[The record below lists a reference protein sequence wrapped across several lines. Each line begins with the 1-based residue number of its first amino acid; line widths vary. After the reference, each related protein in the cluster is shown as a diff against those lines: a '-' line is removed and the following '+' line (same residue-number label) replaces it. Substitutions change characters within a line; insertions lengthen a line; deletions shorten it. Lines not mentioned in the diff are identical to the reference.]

1 MSHSGYEGDALE
13 KHLLWKV
20 SESRMWRQCINN
32 RVSINVP
39 FNSGSSR
46 GERWYRRDETFCEN
60 CSCVICSFLSLGA
73 GNDCH
78 KSFPGESSAL
88 SSKHYAFLPFNE
100 QLVVFIFFVGRV
112 LIQISRASK
121 SEHKSKTEVDRK
133 LE

>member
-1 MSHSGYEGDALE
+1 MKAACGGNALIIE
-13 KHLLWKV
+13 FLLTFHLIQV
-20 SESRMWRQCINN
+20 
-32 RVSINVP
+32 
-39 FNSGSSR
+39 

-100 QLVVFIFFVGRV
+100 QLVVFIFFVRRFSYRSV
-112 LIQISRASK
+112 ELLNLNINPKQRQTENLNERPIS
-121 SEHKSKTEVDRK
+121 EVPV
-133 LE
+133 